1 MAKDHLPRQVYVFV
15 QLQADPGRAQQAR
28 ELALADLDGLA
39 AQVLAV
45 DLPAGRRRAPAHRED
60 LAGGRLKEAYSRRV
74 SVKNV
79 RVAAPWASD

>member
-1 MAKDHLPRQVYVFV
+1 MAKDHLLRQVYVFV

-45 DLPAGRRRAPAHRED
+45 DLQRVEGERPAHRED